1 MIFKKIKQSRAKNLA
16 ARSAAKQT
24 DVNPILTD
32 EVKPIELDEVEV
44 KVLSKES
51 EANLSQPERFIYDKY
66 KIQDQDGIGLKN
78 ATLRHKTGHDGRRN
92 VDAFQAMNLVKDS
105 GVKKINDKPGFFNS
119 FFPKTMNIKRFGG
132 GGRQGDI
139 RSFRAH
145 ANPSSREIHVKQ
157 PGLNRTMDDVF
168 AESAHM
174 PKYENPH
181 TGILGGMYGAYKM
194 LTGKQKEMYHEPGN
208 YEHYT
213 HEVIEPKLAN
223 KYSTKS

>member
-16 ARSAAKQT
+16 AKSAAKQT

-32 EVKPIELDEVEV
+32 RVKPIELDEVEV

-78 ATLRHKTGHDGRRN
+78 ARLRYKTGHDGRRD

-105 GVKKINDKPGFFNS
+105 GVKKINDKPS
-119 FFPKTMNIKRFGG
+119 FFSNFFSKTMNIKKNR
-132 GGRQGDI
+132 RGDI
-139 RSFRAH
+139 RSFRPH
-145 ANPSSREIHVKQ
+145 ANPSSREIYVKQ
-157 PGLNRTMDDVF
+157 PSLDRTMDDVF

-181 TGILGGMYGAYKM
+181 TGILGLGYGAYKM
-194 LTGKQKEMYHEPGN
+194 LTGKQKEMYNEPGN

-223 KYSTKS
+223 KYSTKRK